1 MWEDRALTLFQH
13 TLLLTI
19 AVRREMMCLSGSP
32 TAALTTTEVFQ
43 QTRNCEEWQVRRLN
57 KRREA

>member
-43 QTRNCEEWQVRRLN
+43 QTRNCEEW
-57 KRREA
+57 